1 MEEVFDILIEAV
13 PLEIIKLASKKN
25 ESPNEDMPPAV
36 DSKVGT
42 KENDD
47 FDMIQSIVK
56 EEPNADENL
65 RKRSLVA
72 SLKEMKGVKKP
83 KEKSVLVLVSLD
95 PHDQ

>member
-1 MEEVFDILIEAV
+1 ML
-13 PLEIIKLASKKN
+13 L
-25 ESPNEDMPPAV
+25 
-36 DSKVGT
+36 
-42 KENDD
+42 
-47 FDMIQSIVK
+47 IQSFVK